1 MTDAIVMLTVAET
14 AKRLGVSRHTVYD
27 MCAVEDREGN
37 PKQPEL
43 GHNRIGSRIAIP
55 EPEVDALL
63 TRTFVPAKSEVSSL
77 DEHRHRPLQA
87 V

>member
-1 MTDAIVMLTVAET
+1 MTDVIVMLTVAET

-27 MCAVEDREGN
+27 MCAVADKDGN
-37 PKQPEL
+37 PKDPEL

-63 TRTFVPAKSEVSSL
+63 ARTFVPAKSEVSSL
-77 DEHRHRPLQA
+77 DEHRHRTLQA